1 MFGGSGGTLT
11 LNMRERLG
19 EKFASTKLLPNFS
32 SVGDLGAILNHD
44 GEDQHVLSKKKFRNV
59 PKRLHPHV
67 CVGVCEDVWA
77 CLVLQQLQ
85 CVNGCGRW
93 V

>member
-19 EKFASTKLLPNFS
+19 EKFASTKLLPNSS

-44 GEDQHVLSKKKFRNV
+44 GEDQHVLSKKSSEMFQKNCTHMYV
-59 PKRLHPHV
+59 SV
-67 CVGVCEDVWA
+67 CVRMY
-77 CLVLQQLQ
+77 
-85 CVNGCGRW
+85 GR